1 MNFFF
6 NEREKR
12 LRAGWRLLIQLVLL
26 FFMAGFLTLG
36 FQSVWQSSLSIASA
50 IPQSIGFIGSV
61 WIAARLLDKRP
72 LKHYG
77 LSFNSQWIKDF
88 NAGIIIAATAIGV
101 IFFAEWL
108 MGWLSIS
115 GYGWEDQTA
124 PSFVAALL
132 SSFTAMLLVGFYEEL
147 FSRGYQLL
155 NLTEGLQ
162 YPNISPRIA
171 VGGAVIIT
179 SVVFGLLHAYNP
191 NASAVSTFNIILA
204 GVVLAVPFVL
214 TGKLGLSAGLHF
226 SWNFTQGSV
235 FGFPV
240 SGSYLDTS
248 FFLIDQK
255 GIDLWTGGAFGPEA
269 GLMGIAGMAIMLG
282 GSYVYILKSGYKN
295 GISSLFL
302 KENTPTINSD
312 EQAR

>member
-12 LRAGWRLLIQLVLL
+12 LRAGWRLSIQLVLL

-36 FQSVWQSSLSIASA
+36 FQSIWQSSLSIATA

-61 WIAARLLDKRP
+61 WIAARLLDKRL

-77 LSFNSQWIKDF
+77 LTFNSQWFKDF

-101 IFFAEWL
+101 IFFTEWFL
-108 MGWLSIS
+108 GWLSVS
-115 GYGWEDQTA
+115 GYGWENQKTS
-124 PSFVAALL
+124 SFITALL
-132 SSFTAMLLVGFYEEL
+132 SSFIAMLLVGFYEEL

-155 NLTEGLQ
+155 NLAEGLK

-179 SVVFGLLHAYNP
+179 SVLFGLLHAYNP

-226 SWNFTQGSV
+226 SWNFTQGTV

-240 SGSYLDTS
+240 SGTHLDAS
-248 FFLIDQK
+248 LFLIDQK
-255 GIDLWTGGAFGPEA
+255 GVDLWTGGAFGPEA

-295 GISSLFL
+295 SISNLFF
-302 KENTPTINSD
+302 KENTPLINSD

>member
-26 FFMAGFLTLG
+26 FFMAGLLTLG
-36 FQSVWQSSLSIASA
+36 FQSFWQSSLSIATA

-61 WIAARLLDKRP
+61 WIAARLLDKRS

-88 NAGIIIAATAIGV
+88 NAGIIIAAVAIGS

-115 GYGWEDQTA
+115 GYGWEHQTTS
-124 PSFVAALL
+124 SFIAALF
-132 SSFTAMLLVGFYEEL
+132 SSFTAMLLVGFHEEL

-162 YPNISPRIA
+162 FPSISPRIA
-171 VGGAVIIT
+171 VAGAVIIT
-179 SVVFGLLHAYNP
+179 SVLFGLLHAYNP
-191 NASAVSTFNIILA
+191 NASNVSTFNIILA
-204 GVVLAVPFVL
+204 GIVLAIPFVL

-226 SWNFTQGSV
+226 SWNFTQGSI

-255 GIDLWTGGAFGPEA
+255 GMDLWTGGAFGPEA

-302 KENTPTINSD
+302 KEYASTVNSD